1 MSDAIDEDLRRRT
14 KALLEPGDIRLNG
27 VIVRTDLTSEAE
39 PRLHQATFD
48 VGDVIAEAAGVDPAD
63 TYVYSGND
71 DPDFGVNQHQG
82 LTLDDEAFVWECQ
95 QLMRDGTYDVVFY
108 YEADED
114 VFFHMEDVG
123 GPDLEEGQEVEFE
136 IEQAE
141 KGPRATNLERL

>member
-14 KALLEPGDIRLNG
+14 EALLEPGDIRLNG
-27 VIVRTDLTSEAE
+27 VIVRTDLTGEAE
-39 PRLHQATFD
+39 PLLHRATLD

-71 DPDFGVNQHQG
+71 DPEFGVNQHQG

-108 YEADED
+108 YEADTDQSAVVEG
-114 VFFHMEDVG
+114 V
-123 GPDLEEGQEVEFE
+123 EELGFGATGVEGE
-136 IEQAE
+136 
-141 KGPRATNLERL
+141 